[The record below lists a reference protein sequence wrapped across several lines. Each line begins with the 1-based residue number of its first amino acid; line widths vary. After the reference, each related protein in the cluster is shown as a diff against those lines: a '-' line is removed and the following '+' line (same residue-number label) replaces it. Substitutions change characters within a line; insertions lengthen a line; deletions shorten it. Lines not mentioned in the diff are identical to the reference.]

1 MDPET
6 GRARAVVPADWQ
18 GWADVEG
25 GNAKVFLFVRS
36 KTPLS
41 VELKAEQVSYAPGQI
56 AHLAVDTSVGG
67 APGQAAVLYDEEA
80 VVGFGLVTSARS
92 T

>member
-1 MDPET
+1 MKLRYRSSALPAEVKPLAT
-6 GRARAVVPADWQ
+6 GFRLRLAEPAHAV
-18 GWADVEG
+18 
-25 GNAKVFLFVRS
+25 
-36 KTPLS
+36 
-41 VELKAEQVSYAPGQI
+41 
-56 AHLAVDTSVGG
+56 